1 MGDIRKELSEKDIR
15 ALLSLLVDADEPT
28 EAALRKELRR
38 LLHEEPASL
47 ERAVLNSDLLVI
59 RRTRALQQKIRWEE
73 LEERLQRYSEGPDPL
88 DLEEGVSLL
97 NTFEYP
103 DLERRSMSE
112 PMDLMARDLADP
124 VKRALCALISR
135 TPSAG

>member
-73 LEERLQRYSEGPDPL
+73 LEERLQRY
-88 DLEEGVSLL
+88 LEDYLHLSI
-97 NTFEYP
+97 
-103 DLERRSMSE
+103 
-112 PMDLMARDLADP
+112 
-124 VKRALCALISR
+124 K
-135 TPSAG
+135 